1 MYTSVQRIKLIFN
14 SVRVYTLAPSTKM
27 IFNSVYTSAP
37 SIKPDYSGGKEKS
50 SSRPI
55 IIGWLVGWLVGWFGL
70 NRGRGPPGDGLQATT
85 DPTVANSL
93 LAMSDPTDANGLLA
107 TI

>member
-55 IIGWLVGWLVGWFGL
+55 IIGWLVGWFGL